1 MSNIEFFSIHM
12 SRNFINTWWPYI
24 DAQTALITTFIAEI
38 GIETP
43 TLSVGKRQVP
53 TQNDKNTTYD

>member
-1 MSNIEFFSIHM
+1 M
-12 SRNFINTWWPYI
+12 SRNFRNTWWPYI
-24 DAQTALITTFIAEI
+24 DAQTALIPTFIAEI

-43 TLSVGKRQVP
+43 NLSVGKRQVP